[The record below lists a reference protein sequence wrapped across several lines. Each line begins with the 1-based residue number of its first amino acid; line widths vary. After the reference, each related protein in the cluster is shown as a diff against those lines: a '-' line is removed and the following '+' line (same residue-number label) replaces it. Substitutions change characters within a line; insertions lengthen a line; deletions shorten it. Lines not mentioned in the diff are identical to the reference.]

1 MCSIFESCFSWLH
14 KHQLLASSITTSTT
28 FQMLNSF
35 TANRDLVEGS
45 ISFDFV
51 KVYQCRWSFVCSD
64 RSSLHPLDIL
74 FWISWQTTFLFIP
87 GLFKFHSCANICQ
100 LNGTIPE
107 SAYFSSIFDHF
118 SLSWSHHESPT
129 LNFVKVPSNIR
140 RCWCV
145 FSAESDLAGKRII
158 LQRRQP
164 GWLLEQEEVA
174 FSVALGRWMHT
185 DVPLSGQK
193 KEAKK
198 VFSEGRRGEWQPYA
212 GPLTHLPSWHTNP
225 SHWFSA
231 QRICSSA
238 WPRMPLGH
246 KMLSDFFVFFPETNT
261 LTLDGCWRARA
272 LDEIENRVAPPFPIR
287 IWQLLL

>member
-1 MCSIFESCFSWLH
+1 MQLTYLTQTQISLLTSLFGLVDNLLSIL
-14 KHQLLASSITTSTT
+14 
-28 FQMLNSF
+28 
-35 TANRDLVEGS
+35 
-45 ISFDFV
+45 
-51 KVYQCRWSFVCSD
+51 
-64 RSSLHPLDIL
+64 
-74 FWISWQTTFLFIP
+74 

-100 LNGTIPE
+100 LNGTILE
-107 SAYFSSIFDHF
+107 SAEKYFSSIFDHS
-118 SLSWSHHESPT
+118 SLSWTPWA
-129 LNFVKVPSNIR
+129 LKKVPSNRR
-140 RCWCV
+140 RCRCV

-158 LQRRQP
+158 VQRRQP

-272 LDEIENRVAPPFPIR
+272 LDEIENRVARLFPIR